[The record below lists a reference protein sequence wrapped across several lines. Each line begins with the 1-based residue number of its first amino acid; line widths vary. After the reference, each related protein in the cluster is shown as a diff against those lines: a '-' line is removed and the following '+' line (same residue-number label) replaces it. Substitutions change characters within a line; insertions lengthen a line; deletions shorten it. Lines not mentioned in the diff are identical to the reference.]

1 MDLTLTRLQ
10 CRSDGVFSDLK
21 TSANE
26 LVAQCLEHAYTAQG
40 LVDCFVPKIPP
51 GVFKCVRSEH
61 RLHGMTENF
70 ETFEVMDVP
79 GHSNIL
85 FHWGNYN
92 KDSDGCILLGKSI
105 ERAPDQTQMI
115 TDSRD
120 AFARFMR
127 LQDGQLE
134 FTLTVE

>member
-10 CRSDGVFSDLK
+10 CRPDGVFSDLR
-21 TSANE
+21 TLSGE
-26 LVAQCLEHAYTAQG
+26 LIAQCLEHGYSAAG
-40 LVDCFVPKIPP
+40 LVDCWVPKIPP
-51 GVFKCVRSEH
+51 GEFKCVRSMH
-61 RLHGMTENF
+61 RLHGMSEDF
-70 ETFEVMDVP
+70 ETFEVTDVP

-115 TDSRD
+115 TNSRET
-120 AFARFMR
+120 FARFMT
-127 LQDGQLE
+127 LQDGVQE
-134 FTLTVE
+134 FMLTVT